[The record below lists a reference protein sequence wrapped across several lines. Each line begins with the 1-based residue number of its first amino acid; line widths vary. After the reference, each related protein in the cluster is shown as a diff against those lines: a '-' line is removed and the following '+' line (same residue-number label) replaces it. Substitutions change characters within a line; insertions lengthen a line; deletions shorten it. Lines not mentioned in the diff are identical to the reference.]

1 MPGLYKNAPLKSAS
15 FEARFHGDLSIES
28 RRGEFQRLVKSEFP
42 HLYVPHAAT
51 DKAPAL
57 QHYQFKREDASA
69 SVMLALNSFVYT
81 STAYPGFDAFTSDIE
96 RLWEK
101 FSSLFDVP
109 AFTRLGLRYI
119 NNLPIIRSDAG
130 AIPLSNYVTANLK
143 VTPSLPS
150 GTIYDL
156 GYSVVCE
163 RDGGQM
169 RILLQNEQ
177 SRDGVEVLL
186 LDLDFSKKGV
196 IERNERQRF
205 IDSAHKEI
213 ETLFLELISPDY
225 KQIMEGANN
234 ESK

>member
-28 RRGEFQRLVKSEFP
+28 RRGEFQRLVKPEFP
-42 HLYVPHAAT
+42 FLYVPNAAFG
-51 DKAPAL
+51 KAPAL
-57 QHYQFKREDASA
+57 QHYQFRKEDASA
-69 SVMLALNSFVYT
+69 TVMLALNSFVYT
-81 STAYPGFDAFTSDIE
+81 STAYPGFDAFKSDLE
-96 RLWEK
+96 RLWGT
-101 FSSLFDVP
+101 FSSLFEVP